1 VKQLIFASAL
11 CSMTM
16 SNIRTFADE
25 LRAAVEQAA
34 VKRANERP
42 AKRLCIASEN
52 GNWHSPTPTIA
63 TVATVGTAG
72 TAGAATAMLAA
83 TQMPPQERTTFPVSN
98 PASISLQTPE
108 PDGGKAVTEQKEKTE
123 KTEKT
128 ENKNTQNTETAEAT
142 TATENTKDA
151 ELNGSAKA
159 PNKKTPIR
167 QTSFE
172 ERLDAFVGNLDL
184 SEVEIE
190 DVPLSPEEQSRK
202 DFADRLDRRLDEES
216 LGSTL
221 EELNTKASSWGAL
234 RRMRSIGLLLV
245 HVSRSSR
252 ACRAAFVAK
261 GLPLLGE
268 LLTDSVGVL
277 EEGPDGERHEATM
290 RCMACLACLLNL
302 SVGRAIMWEHRQIL
316 GKPFDRLH
324 RWCGREKTA
333 RAADL
338 RGPCTT
344 LSRRWQKQAK
354 PASSDTPQ
362 NKATRVKVL
371 EMIKQG
377 LEGADAEILK
387 KSLPLSTVAS
397 EIEASLYGFYKG
409 ATPEYRHHARMLRNN
424 MILVGNESLRERIL
438 FGEIVAQ
445 DLVNMDSRSLAP
457 QSLQE
462 QRRAAE
468 LEALKSVVLPGDAKQ
483 LEPPPAS
490 FDWRDE
496 TWRVHETPS
505 TTKEATTEAQKPSA
519 TSEKGSESQSQ
530 LEALATPATPI
541 SEPNAPIMR
550 TSSYGAPGTPEAMAT
565 PAPDDEDEQAEDLIR
580 FFSQPVLGH

>member
-1 VKQLIFASAL
+1 
-11 CSMTM
+11 M
-16 SNIRTFADE
+16 SSIRTFADE

-42 AKRLCIASEN
+42 AKRLRMASEN
-52 GNWHSPTPTIA
+52 GNWHPPTATIA
-63 TVATVGTAG
+63 TIATVGTAG
-72 TAGAATAMLAA
+72 TAGTATAVLAA
-83 TQMPPQERTTFPVSN
+83 TQMPPQEGTTFPA
-98 PASISLQTPE
+98 PASTVQTPQ
-108 PDGGKAVTEQKEKTE
+108 PDGGKAVTEKEQKE
-123 KTEKT
+123 T
-128 ENKNTQNTETAEAT
+128 ENQNPQNAETV
-142 TATENTKDA
+142 

-190 DVPLSPEEQSRK
+190 DVPLPPEEQSRK
-202 DFADRLDRRLDEES
+202 DFADGLDRRLDEES
-216 LGSTL
+216 LGGTL

-252 ACRAAFVAK
+252 PCRAAFVAK

-338 RGPCTT
+338 RGPCTI

-462 QRRAAE
+462 QRRAVE

-496 TWRVHETPS
+496 TWRVHETS
-505 TTKEATTEAQKPSA
+505 TTKEATTEAEKPSA
-519 TSEKGSESQSQ
+519 TSEKGSESQNQ
-530 LEALATPATPI
+530 LDALATPATP
-541 SEPNAPIMR
+541 SVESNTPIMR

-580 FFSQPVLGH
+580 FFSQPVLSH